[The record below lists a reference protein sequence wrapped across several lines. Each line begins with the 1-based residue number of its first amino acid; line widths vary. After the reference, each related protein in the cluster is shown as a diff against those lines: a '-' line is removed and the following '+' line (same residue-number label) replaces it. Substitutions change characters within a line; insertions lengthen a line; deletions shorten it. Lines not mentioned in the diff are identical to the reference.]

1 MILMKKIFS
10 LILAVSFTL
19 FLTAQSLQRPKL
31 VVGIVVDQM
40 RWDYLYRYYD
50 RYADNGGFK
59 RLITQGFSC
68 ENTFIPYTPTITAC
82 GHASIYTGSVPAING
97 IAGNYWWDYRLNK
110 SVYCTEDSLVNTV
123 GSNTTA
129 GKESP
134 RRLLTTTIGDELRL
148 ATNFQSKVVGIALK
162 DRASILPAGH
172 SANSAYWFDPTV
184 GQFITSDYYMKSLPE
199 WVKKF
204 NAKQMIN
211 EYYKNGWSTMYPLN
225 TYTQSTP
232 DENAYEGKPFGAAA
246 KGFPYNFN
254 SNIDK
259 NYHAVLSTPF
269 GNTLTAEFAKQ
280 AIINE
285 QLGADAI
292 TDLLAVSFSSPDYI
306 GHAFGPNSV
315 EQEDDYLRLDKEI
328 GDLFNF
334 LDDKIG
340 KDQYIVFLSA
350 DHGVVNVPA
359 FSLDH
364 NIPAGSIDIAP
375 ILNKLQAGL
384 KEKFGNDNLIAD
396 IDNYQVYL
404 NMPLIESLSLKIT
417 DIKSWVIKYLEN
429 QPGIERVL
437 DMDDFYK
444 VPLNTKVREMLAN
457 GYNPMRSG
465 QIQIILQAQW
475 IEGLGKG
482 GTTHGLWNPYDSHIP
497 LLWYGWGI
505 KQGKTNRET
514 YMTDIAPT
522 LAALLHIQMPSGT
535 VGKVIPEIFK

>member
-19 FLTAQSLQRPKL
+19 SLTAQSLQRPKL

-50 RYADNGGFK
+50 RYAENGGFK

-82 GHASIYTGSVPAING
+82 GHACIYTGSVPAING
-97 IAGNYWWDYRLNK
+97 ITGNYWWDYRLNK

-129 GKESP
+129 GKQSP
-134 RRLLTTTIGDELRL
+134 RKLLTTTIGDELRL
-148 ATNFQSKVVGIALK
+148 ATNFQGKVVGIALK

-172 SANSAYWFDPTV
+172 SANSAYWFDPTA

-246 KGFPYNFN
+246 KGFPYSFN

-315 EQEDDYLRLDKEI
+315 EQEDDYLRLDKEL
-328 GDLFNF
+328 GDLLNF

-340 KDQYIVFLSA
+340 KDQYTVFLSA

-364 NIPAGSIDIAP
+364 NIPAGSIDIAT

-404 NMPLIESLSLKIT
+404 NLPLIESLSLKIT

-444 VPLNTKVREMLAN
+444 VPLNTNVREMLAN
-457 GYNPMRSG
+457 GYNPVRSG

-475 IEGLGKG
+475 IEGLGRG

-505 KQGKTNRET
+505 KAGKTNRES

>member
-1 MILMKKIFS
+1 MTSMKKIFS
-10 LILAVSFTL
+10 LILAVSFTFSL
-19 FLTAQSLQRPKL
+19 VAQSLQRPKL

-59 RLITQGFSC
+59 RLINQGFSC

-97 IAGNYWWDYRLNK
+97 ITGNFWWDYRLNK

-123 GSNTTA
+123 GSSTTA

-134 RRLLTTTIGDELRL
+134 RKLLTTTIGDELRL
-148 ATNFQSKVVGIALK
+148 ATNFQSKVVGVALK

-172 SANSAYWFDPTV
+172 SANSAYWFDPKE

-199 WVKKF
+199 WVTKF

-232 DENAYEGKPFGAAA
+232 DENAYEGKPFGAGA
-246 KGFPYNFN
+246 KGFPYSFN

-259 NYHAVLSTPF
+259 NYYAVLSTPF
-269 GNTLTAEFAKQ
+269 GTTLTAEFAKQ

-292 TDLLAVSFSSPDYI
+292 TDLLTVSFSSPDYI
-306 GHAFGPNSV
+306 GHAFGPNSI
-315 EQEDDYLRLDKEI
+315 EQEDDYLRLDKEL
-328 GDLFNF
+328 GDLLDF
-334 LDDKIG
+334 LDTKIG
-340 KDQYIVFLSA
+340 KDQYTVFLSA

-359 FSLDH
+359 FSVDH

-375 ILNKLQAGL
+375 LLNKLQAGL
-384 KEKFGNDNLIAD
+384 KEKFGKDNLVVD

-404 NMPLIESLSLKIT
+404 NLLLIESSSLNIT
-417 DIKSWVIKYLEN
+417 DIKNWVINYLEK

-444 VPLNTKVREMLAN
+444 VPLNTKMREMLSN
-457 GYNPMRSG
+457 GYNPARSG
-465 QIQIILQAQW
+465 QIQMILQPQW
-475 IEGLGKG
+475 IEGLGKV

-505 KQGKTNRET
+505 KAGKTNRES

>member
-1 MILMKKIFS
+1 MTSMKKIFS
-10 LILAVSFTL
+10 LILAVSFTFSL
-19 FLTAQSLQRPKL
+19 VAQSLQRPKL

-59 RLITQGFSC
+59 RLINQGFSC

-97 IAGNYWWDYRLNK
+97 ITGNYWWDYRLNK

-123 GSNTTA
+123 GSSTTA

-134 RRLLTTTIGDELRL
+134 RKLLTTTIGDELRL
-148 ATNFQSKVVGIALK
+148 ATNFQSKVVGVALK

-172 SANSAYWFDPTV
+172 SANSAYWFDPKE

-199 WVKKF
+199 WVTKF

-232 DENAYEGKPFGAAA
+232 DENAYEGKPFGAGA
-246 KGFPYNFN
+246 KGFPYSFN

-259 NYHAVLSTPF
+259 NYYAVLSTPF
-269 GNTLTAEFAKQ
+269 GTTLTAEFAKQ

-292 TDLLAVSFSSPDYI
+292 TDLLTVSFSSPDYI
-306 GHAFGPNSV
+306 GHAFGPNSI
-315 EQEDDYLRLDKEI
+315 EQEDDYLRLDKEL
-328 GDLFNF
+328 GDLLDF
-334 LDDKIG
+334 LDTKIG
-340 KDQYIVFLSA
+340 KDQYTVFLSA

-359 FSLDH
+359 FSVDH

-375 ILNKLQAGL
+375 LLNKLQAGL
-384 KEKFGNDNLIAD
+384 KEKFGKDNLVVD

-404 NMPLIESLSLKIT
+404 NLLLIESSSLNIT
-417 DIKSWVIKYLEN
+417 DIKNWVINYLEK

-444 VPLNTKVREMLAN
+444 VPLNTKMREMLSN
-457 GYNPMRSG
+457 GYNPARSG
-465 QIQIILQAQW
+465 QIQMILQPQW

-505 KQGKTNRET
+505 KAGKTNRES